1 VADLLDNLRG
11 RLVVSCQPVDDGPMD
26 RPDITAAMARAAD
39 AGGAAGLRI
48 EGVANLTAVR
58 SVTSLPIIGIIKREL
73 SSTGVR
79 ITPLLKDVTG
89 LAAAGADIVA
99 YDATARARPVAT
111 RELVAAIKG
120 LGCLA
125 MADCG
130 GLADGKRAIGEGA
143 DILGTTLS
151 GYVYQ
156 MAPEG
161 DGPDL
166 DLIAE
171 FARTGTFVM
180 AEGRI
185 NSPGAARNAMAAGAD
200 CVTVGSAITRIE
212 IITGWFAKA
221 IGEPDDG

>member
-11 RLVVSCQPVDDGPMD
+11 KLVVSCQPVDDGPMD
-26 RPDITAAMARAAD
+26 RPDITAAMARAAE

-48 EGVANLTAVR
+48 EGIANLEAVR
-58 SVTSLPIIGIIKREL
+58 PVTSVPIIGILKREL

-79 ITPLLKDVTG
+79 ITPLLEDVAG
-89 LAAAGADIVA
+89 LAAAGAKIIG
-99 YDATARARPVAT
+99 YDATARARPVPTAA
-111 RELVAAIKG
+111 LVKAIRG
-120 LGCLA
+120 AGCLA

-130 GLADGKRAIGEGA
+130 GLADGERAIGEGA

-156 MAPEG
+156 MVPDDA
-161 DGPDL
+161 GPDL
-166 DLIAE
+166 DLIAA
-171 FARTGTFVM
+171 FAKLGTFVM

-185 NSPGAARNAMAAGAD
+185 NSPVAAGNAMAAGAN

-221 IGEPDDG
+221 IGGLGHG